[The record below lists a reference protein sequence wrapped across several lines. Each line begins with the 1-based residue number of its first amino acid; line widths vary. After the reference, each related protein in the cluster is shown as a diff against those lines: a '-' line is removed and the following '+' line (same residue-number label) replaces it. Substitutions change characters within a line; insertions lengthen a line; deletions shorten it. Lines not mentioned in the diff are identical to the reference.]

1 MSDFTLVVALG
12 GSLYLCVRSFREE
25 RDRAEA
31 AEHLGRKLAKKLA
44 EQRCCRGITTA
55 ARPLGQ

>member
-1 MSDFTLVVALG
+1 
-12 GSLYLCVRSFREE
+12 VRSFREE

>member
-31 AEHLGRKLAKKLA
+31 AEHLGRKLAKNKL
-44 EQRCCRGITTA
+44 GPA
-55 ARPLGQ
+55 ARLWR